1 MHRYLRNV
9 VVFQFFPRRYFV
21 KRVTVLMV
29 LAFTTAYAY
38 AAEYPV
44 KPVRIISPFPP
55 GGSVDLVARVVGTD
69 VSKPL
74 GQQVIVD
81 NRSGASGMIGTELAA
96 KAPPDGYTLLVNTLP
111 FVTNQ
116 FAYSK
121 VPYDPVND
129 FAPIAIL
136 TSVASVLVSHPALPV
151 NSMKDLVAL
160 ARAKPGAITYGTAG
174 AGSNPHIAGEL
185 LNNLAKIKLVAV
197 HYKGGGP
204 ATIATLSGE
213 TQLYFVNAIPEAAP
227 HIQAKKLKALGITAT
242 KRNPSAPDIPTMAE
256 AGLPGYEFTTWQV
269 LAAPK
274 ATPAAIIATLN
285 EKVRAVMKT
294 PDAVKRW
301 QERGF
306 DVVANTPEEAA
317 AHLASEIKKWR
328 VVFKEQN
335 IKAE

>member
-1 MHRYLRNV
+1 M
-9 VVFQFFPRRYFV
+9 
-21 KRVTVLMV
+21 KRAMAFMV
-29 LAFTTAYAY
+29 LAFIAAYAF
-38 AAEYPV
+38 AADYPT
-44 KPVRIISPFPP
+44 KPIRIVSPFPP
-55 GGSVDLVARVVGTD
+55 GGSVDLVARLVGAD
-69 VSKPL
+69 LSKAL
-74 GQQVIVD
+74 GQQVVID

-96 KAPPDGYTLLVNTLP
+96 KSAPDGYTLLVNTLP

-116 FAYSK
+116 FVYSK

-129 FAPIAIL
+129 FAPVSL
-136 TSVASVLVSHPALPV
+136 LSSVASVLVSHPALPV

-185 LNNLAKIKLVAV
+185 LNNIAKIKLVAV

-213 TQLYFVNAIPEAAP
+213 TQLYFVNAIPEALP
-227 HIQAKKLKALGITAT
+227 FIEAKRLKALGITAT
-242 KRNPSAPDIPTMAE
+242 RRNPAAPQIPTMAE
-256 AGLPGYEFTTWQV
+256 AGVPGYEFVTWQI

-274 ATPAAIIATLN
+274 GTPATIIATLN
-285 EKVRAVMKT
+285 EKVREVLKT
-294 PDAVKRW
+294 PEATKRW

-306 DVVANTPEEAA
+306 DVIASTPEEMT
-317 AHLASEIKKWR
+317 AHLMSEIKKWR
-328 VVFKEQN
+328 VVFKEQG